1 MSKFLDETGLA
12 YLIGK
17 IKSAFVAQA
26 DTVAVTGVDIDN
38 TPTQNSDNLVT
49 SGGVY
54 SAVSAKY
61 EKPSGGIP
69 ASDLASGVIPSVP
82 VTDVTVGGT
91 SVLNNGTAEVPAIPT
106 VPTIS
111 TDIQTDKTST
121 TKTASPSAVYNEVH
135 PAVCSSQPSGGML
148 PNVFYNLG
156 TLSGNTTF
164 SFASASDNEIEN
176 EWMFQFTT
184 PSTAPTITWPNAITG
199 WVGGSA
205 PTINASKTYQVSVVN
220 GLGVIAEF

>member
-1 MSKFLDETGLA
+1 MGKHVDSTNVGGL
-12 YLIGK
+12 LENIFTL
-17 IKSAFVAQA
+17 IKSAFWAKD
-26 DTVAVTGVDIDN
+26 DTSQLSIDN
-38 TPTQNSDNLVT
+38 APTNNSNNLVK

-54 SAVSAKY
+54 TALSAKY

-69 ASDLASGVIPSVP
+69 ASDMASGV
-82 VTDVTVGGT
+82 
-91 SVLNNGTAEVPAIPT
+91 IPT

-111 TDIQTDKTST
+111 TDIQTDKAST

-135 PAVCSSQPSGGML
+135 PAMGSSQPAGGML

-156 TLSGNTTF
+156 TLSGDTTF
-164 SFASASDNEIEN
+164 AFASASDANIVN

-184 PSTAPTITWPNAITG
+184 PSTAPTITWPNAITA
-199 WVGGSA
+199 WVGGNT
-205 PTINASKTYQVSVVN
+205 PTIGANMTYQVSVIN